1 MTWYVVDGMDGS
13 GKSTTADMI
22 ADELR
27 SKGRKVKIVTHPNRD
42 TRVGRL
48 ELRFLR
54 MDGKP
59 AVVMSTVFYILDIL
73 HSLVVKRR
81 REFREC
87 DDVVFVR
94 YSMAVAYLPDRLCGT
109 AYRVVE
115 WVLPTPD
122 VSILVDVTP
131 EKAMERIVERG
142 EDLETFETVAKL
154 EKVRHRM
161 LGLSDGWTV
170 LDNDG
175 DSDDLRRQISDRVL
189 GGT

>member
-22 ADELR
+22 AEGLR
-27 SKGRKVKIVTHPNRD
+27 SRGRKVRVMTHPNRD

-59 AVVMSTVFYILDIL
+59 AVIMSTVFYIMDIL

-122 VSILVDVTP
+122 VAVLVDVSP
-131 EKAMERIVERG
+131 ERAMERILERG

-154 EKVRHRM
+154 EKVRGRM
-161 LGLSDGWTV
+161 LRLSGGWTV

-175 DSDDLRRQISDRVL
+175 DSEHLRRQVSDRVL
-189 GGT
+189 GGI